1 MPKITI
7 KQIKHENKIS
17 QRTGKSFESCS
28 ILTTDQ
34 NGQETWL
41 SGFGGDITHTWKAG
55 HIVDVNITK
64 KDNGYYNFEL
74 NPNSV
79 ASPDETIELLKKIDR
94 KLDLLLG
101 NKPVDNINNTFEPVF
116 PATDE
121 PNDEIN
127 ISDIPF
133 N

>member
-1 MPKITI
+1 MPQITI
-7 KQIKHENKIS
+7 KKIRHENKTS
-17 QRTGKSFESCS
+17 QRTGKQYESCS
-28 ILTTDQ
+28 ILTIDQ

-41 SGFGGDITHTWKAG
+41 NGFGNDITHTWKAG
-55 HIVDVNITK
+55 HNVNVDISKNES
-64 KDNGYYNFEL
+64 GHFNFEL
-74 NPNSV
+74 NQNSV
-79 ASPDETIELLKKIDR
+79 ASPDETLELLKKIDR

-101 NKPVDNINNTFEPVF
+101 NKPVDNINSTFEPSF

-133 N
+133 